1 MNKWIN
7 ESKKLYK
14 LNYLI
19 KVFRNQ
25 GSVLKIY
32 TLVTCNQMAFKAM
45 GIWVVKNQE
54 KDEEMP
60 AKRGWE
66 TCLMP

>member
-1 MNKWIN
+1 
-7 ESKKLYK
+7 
-14 LNYLI
+14 
-19 KVFRNQ
+19 
-25 GSVLKIY
+25 
-32 TLVTCNQMAFKAM
+32 MAFKAM

>member
-1 MNKWIN
+1 MV
-7 ESKKLYK
+7 KKKKTHLPFQVDQRVQS
-14 LNYLI
+14 LGQDDPLA
-19 KVFRNQ
+19 
-25 GSVLKIY
+25 
-32 TLVTCNQMAFKAM
+32 CNQMAFKAM